1 MLPLPADAAAMAVYQ
16 HALVAVDL
24 GPDSEELVRK
34 ALAVAAAFGAR
45 LSLAHVVEYVPAE
58 PTGEALLPPP
68 VELEPELARGAENQ
82 LAELAAAAGA
92 SDAERHV
99 VIGTIAGDLARLAE
113 DKHADLL
120 ITGAHER
127 HGLLFFASGTER
139 SLLKHASCDVLVVR
153 LQRAQH

>member
-1 MLPLPADAAAMAVYQ
+1 MAVYR
-16 HALVAVDL
+16 HVLAAVDL
-24 GPDSEELVRK
+24 GPDSEALVRK
-34 ALAVAAAFGAR
+34 AVAVAGCFDAR

-68 VELEPELARGAENQ
+68 VELEPELARGAERQ
-82 LAELAAAAGA
+82 LAELAQTAGA
-92 SDAERHV
+92 GGAERHV

-113 DKHADLL
+113 DKQVDLL

-127 HGLLFFASGTER
+127 HGLLFFAGGTER

-153 LQRAQH
+153 LQRAQQ